1 MNIVGIKKGAISAFF
16 FNTEANYL
24 AALASAAA
32 GLASAAGLAAGAAFL
47 SALAAGLASAAGAA
61 SAAKAFNESANKPA
75 TNEANN
81 LDM

>member
-47 SALAAGLASAAGAA
+47 SALAAGALASAAG
-61 SAAKAFNESANKPA
+61 AAKAFNESANKPA

>member
-1 MNIVGIKKGAISAFF
+1 LFD
-16 FNTEANYL
+16 TEANYL
-24 AALASAAA
+24 AALASAAGA
-32 GLASAAGLAAGAAFL
+32 ALASAAGLAAGAA
-47 SALAAGLASAAGAA
+47 LASAAGLAA